1 MQINFSN
8 KFVFFVILFTSI
20 TLVKGQSIIANTS
33 IKDTTSGPEIFF
45 ENTEHDFDTL
55 TQGTKAMWDFTFKN
69 KGNEALKLE
78 QIRTSCVCTVSKW
91 SKKKIMPGKTGVIK
105 VKFSAKYIGNFYK
118 TIAIISNSKT
128 NPDELQI
135 TGTVVN

>member
-1 MQINFSN
+1 MKTVS
-8 KFVFFVILFTSI
+8 VSL
-20 TLVKGQSIIANTS
+20 
-33 IKDTTSGPEIFF
+33 
-45 ENTEHDFDTL
+45 
-55 TQGTKAMWDFTFKN
+55 KN